1 MNAKLI
7 IRFINHHLLV
17 DALYLATTAVS
28 SLRYVPTHIADRLV
42 SRVQEPALES
52 RKPVA
57 PTDTLMTRNSPG
69 VKCDSGVT
77 LMSFDIVRHFN
88 MGRLGAC
95 VQPACCAPQ
104 STPFKAPPQ
113 SKNPRRLMAPGVF

>member
-7 IRFINHHLLV
+7 IRFINHLLV
-17 DALYLATTAVS
+17 DALYLATTAIS

-42 SRVQEPALES
+42 SRVQEPALEG

-57 PTDTLMTRNSPG
+57 PTDTLTTRNSPG

-88 MGRLGAC
+88 VGRLGAC
-95 VQPACCAPQ
+95 VRLACCAPQ
-104 STPFKAPPQ
+104 SMPSSKRRPKAKTPDA
-113 SKNPRRLMAPGVF
+113 